1 MFVCRGTALCGLKNN
16 IRDTNLEEEF
26 NDVKANESLGSEL
39 SDDNSSH
46 SIPVVSA
53 SKVKAAK
60 LHPAKRRK
68 IDKPIVLPAN
78 DVRLSYGE
86 EYLHAINSSD
96 ASVYEAMLRRIAIP
110 KVVMVSRKNI
120 PDPSHLVP
128 THMEVF

>member
-1 MFVCRGTALCGLKNN
+1 MEEREKNIVEILESGEVKFAGRLISSAEFLVGTALCGLKNN

-60 LHPAKRRK
+60 LHPAKK
-68 IDKPIVLPAN
+68 K
-78 DVRLSYGE
+78 
-86 EYLHAINSSD
+86 
-96 ASVYEAMLRRIAIP
+96 
-110 KVVMVSRKNI
+110 KN
-120 PDPSHLVP
+120 
-128 THMEVF
+128 